1 MSRQQRPGNK
11 HRSGHTLVE
20 LLVALTIGLVIS
32 LAVAALYSSTNA
44 SKQAFDDVTVLRDS
58 ARAALQLMGE
68 QIRTAGYGLLDP
80 TGKNVFQG
88 SARTGQAAADT
99 YGFPIFG
106 CSTGFSTDPP
116 GTACASS
123 GNSPAFS
130 VAYQAEAGS
139 DLRDCEGNQGSDLGA
154 SGYVRTGFTAP
165 ADSKLVMSSFR
176 LSGQQL
182 QCQGSGAS
190 WQVIVDNVVSFTVEY
205 GVDTDNNTSGQPT
218 DVARSVNEWS
228 AAGPSISA
236 DWANVVAVRLCIV
249 LQSAPGAGVSNTSY
263 TNCSGANTNG
273 ADNRVYQRLTSTV
286 QIRNIRPAVS

>member
-1 MSRQQRPGNK
+1 
-11 HRSGHTLVE
+11 VE

-32 LAVAALYSSTNA
+32 LAVAALYFSTNA

-68 QIRTAGYGLLDP
+68 QIRTAGYGLLDS

-88 SARTGQAAADT
+88 SARTGQETAGT
-99 YGFPIFG
+99 PYGFPIFG
-106 CSTGFSTDPP
+106 CSKGFSADPP
-116 GTACASS
+116 GTACLSS
-123 GNSPAFS
+123 GSSPAFS
-130 VAYQAEAGS
+130 VAYQAEPGS
-139 DLRDCEGNQGSDLGA
+139 DLRDCEGNQGSDLGT
-154 SGYVRTGFTAP
+154 SGYVRSGFTAP
-165 ADSKLVMSSFR
+165 ANSKLVMSSFR

-205 GVDTDNNTSGQPT
+205 GVDTDKNLGQPSEA
-218 DVARSVNEWS
+218 ARSVNEWS
-228 AAGPSISA
+228 AAGPSSPA
-236 DWANVVAVRLCIV
+236 DWADVVAVRLCIV

-263 TNCSGANTNG
+263 TDCSGANTQG
-273 ADNRVYQRLTSTV
+273 AENRVYQRLTSTV

>member
-106 CSTGFSTDPP
+106 CSTGFSTDAPD
-116 GTACASS
+116 TNCASS

-165 ADSKLVMSSFR
+165 ANSKLVMSSFR

-205 GVDTDNNTSGQPT
+205 GVDTDKNLGQPSEA
-218 DVARSVNEWS
+218 ARSVNEWS
-228 AAGPSISA
+228 AAGPSSPA
-236 DWANVVAVRLCIV
+236 DWADVVAVRLCIV